1 VAGVARLVGHL
12 ASGHLEPGRALEAG
26 IVTALAET
34 AFEVTLRH
42 PATAADQSAYPG
54 VPAAVWMARIWG
66 TGEGFAGVYLGHGG
80 HYPEGG
86 AYTFTRFVP
95 RWFRWPDELAAALE
109 LIVGAC
115 TQADV
120 FAGVL
125 LRSGPSRKAGNARPG
140 RVCWADVDGDWT
152 PERDQAVRS
161 LRASG
166 VTVWQVSS
174 GSGRHVYVVPGMVL
188 PPGQLEAYNR
198 RLAAFLDADAG
209 WSETKVLRPPGTFN
223 HKPRARGVASVPVRW
238 CP

>member
-1 VAGVARLVGHL
+1 VGWGRGRYL
-12 ASGHLEPGRALEAG
+12 DLGRALEAG

-34 AFEVTLRH
+34 AFEVALRH
-42 PATAADQSAYPG
+42 PATVADHSAYPG

-66 TGEGFAGVYLGHGG
+66 SRQGFAGVHLGQGG
-80 HYPEGG
+80 HYPDGG
-86 AYTFTRFVP
+86 AYDFTRFES
-95 RWFRWPDELAAALE
+95 RWFRWPGELAAALE

-115 TQADV
+115 AQADV

-125 LRSGPSRKAGNARPG
+125 LRSGRSRRAGNALAG

-152 PERDQAVRS
+152 PERAQAVS
-161 LRASG
+161 QLRASG
-166 VTVWQVSS
+166 LTVWQVSS
-174 GSGRHVYVVPGMVL
+174 GSGGRHVYVVPGMLL
-188 PPGQLEAYNR
+188 PPDQLEGYNR

-223 HKPRARGVASVPVRW
+223 HKPRARGGASVPVGW